1 MPCTPSPLRYPG
13 GKTKLYSLV
22 RKMISENGL
31 LGETYI
37 EPFAGG
43 AGLAL
48 KLLLNNDVKRIVLN
62 DFDPAI
68 YAFWHSTLYN
78 SEAMCEFVDSVDL
91 SMVEWENQ
99 RTVYLNQDK
108 HSQLEVAKAVLFLN
122 RTNVSGV
129 ITGGVIGGKEQKGKD
144 GIAARFNR
152 SELKRKI
159 REISSNSDR
168 IDLYNLDAIEFIN
181 SILPHYYKVFINFDP
196 PYVEKGGQLY
206 KNSFTEGDHEALRNC
221 IARCRRKWIVT
232 YDICDLVA
240 KLYKE
245 YRGGKI
251 EVNYSAKNVRKAK
264 EYIFFSHNLVV
275 PPAVVIEEVQRNATN
290 EPIAV

>member
-1 MPCTPSPLRYPG
+1 MPRTPSPLRYPG
-13 GKTKLYSLV
+13 GKAKLYPLV
-22 RKMISENGL
+22 HKIISDNGL

-68 YAFWHSTLYN
+68 FAFWYCVLHESA
-78 SEAMCEFVDSVDL
+78 AMCQFVKTVDI
-91 SMVEWENQ
+91 SMTEWEKQ
-99 RTVYLNQDK
+99 REIYRNQDK
-108 HSQLEVAKAVLFLN
+108 YSQLDVAKAVLFLN

-129 ITGGVIGGKEQKGKD
+129 ITGGVIGGKEQTGKNA
-144 GIAARFNR
+144 ISARFNR
-152 SELKRKI
+152 TELARKI
-159 REISSNSDR
+159 TEIAAQADR
-168 IDLYNLDAIEFIN
+168 IDLYNLDASVFIETV
-181 SILPHYYKVFINFDP
+181 LPHYYKVFINFDP

-206 KNSFTEGDHEALRNC
+206 KNSFTESDHEALRNC
-221 IARCRRKWIVT
+221 IARCRRKWMVT
-232 YDICDLVA
+232 YDVCDLVA
-240 KLYKE
+240 TLYRE

-251 EVNYSAKNVRKAK
+251 EINYSAKDVRKAK

-275 PPAVVIEEVQRNATN
+275 PTAVILDEKNKDNDPQTVTA
-290 EPIAV
+290 